1 MLEGWLWLGVFGLST
16 GAIAFIAYLLWCDRT
31 NSRILR
37 LESEIAQVRIR
48 EEDKEKKLGEIFSA
62 LTSLQRTTEERLHRL
77 QERID
82 EFLASAGR
90 TE

>member
-1 MLEGWLWLGVFGLST
+1 MIEGWLWLGVVGLSA
-16 GAIAFIAYLLWCDRT
+16 GAIAFIGYLLWYDRT

-48 EEDKEKKLGEIFSA
+48 VEDKEKKLGEIFAA

-82 EFLASAGR
+82 EFLASAGGR
-90 TE
+90 R